1 MKLIDN
7 KILLFGLPF
16 KSKEF
21 GTIYQLKLR
30 DFLEFDYINF
40 KSIFTLRK
48 DLFFDEDSKDY
59 DLIKDLDIL
68 FLTGQINRFI
78 EILKLLYKTE
88 EIKLDTKHND
98 VDSIKIIIKQDNNEY
113 IINRENYTEFANII
127 LILLHE
133 GNNIADEEVRKDL
146 DETELLILKRRKA
159 FERKQAKKEA
169 ELRKQSKEEPM
180 SIFDIANYIIHCDNK
195 FDYQSVLDL
204 TIYQLIN
211 SCNIYTKKENYG
223 YSMDYRT
230 SGQFKIEDKLNHW
243 FFDK

>member
-159 FERKQAKKEA
+159 FEKKQAKKEA

>member
-59 DLIKDLDIL
+59 DSIKDLDIL

-78 EILKLLYKTE
+78 EALKLLYKTE

-98 VDSIKIIIKQDNNEY
+98 CRFYQNN
-113 IINRENYTEFANII
+113 N
-127 LILLHE
+127 
-133 GNNIADEEVRKDL
+133 
-146 DETELLILKRRKA
+146 
-159 FERKQAKKEA
+159 
-169 ELRKQSKEEPM
+169 
-180 SIFDIANYIIHCDNK
+180 
-195 FDYQSVLDL
+195 
-204 TIYQLIN
+204 
-211 SCNIYTKKENYG
+211 
-223 YSMDYRT
+223 
-230 SGQFKIEDKLNHW
+230 
-243 FFDK
+243 

>member
-1 MKLIDN
+1 MI
-7 KILLFGLPF
+7 
-16 KSKEF
+16 
-21 GTIYQLKLR
+21 
-30 DFLEFDYINF
+30 
-40 KSIFTLRK
+40 
-48 DLFFDEDSKDY
+48 
-59 DLIKDLDIL
+59 
-68 FLTGQINRFI
+68 
-78 EILKLLYKTE
+78 
-88 EIKLDTKHND
+88 

-195 FDYQSVLDL
+195 FDYQGVLDL

>member
-21 GTIYQLKLR
+21 GTIHQLKLR

-59 DLIKDLDIL
+59 DSIKDLDIL

-78 EILKLLYKTE
+78 EALKLLYKTE

-133 GNNIADEEVRKDL
+133 GNNIADKEVRKDL